1 MVLIKQRTNRK
12 VLKLCFQI
20 LFFCLFLW
28 FSLSSI
34 QSFYL
39 GEVIYDLI
47 INTDNENV
55 FFPAITLCPNERS
68 NPFMNLK
75 LDQLNLQSRRTTLKC
90 RLHCCQFVFW
100 VEIKTLSSGLLY
112 YFQNNWNIYEFK

>member
-1 MVLIKQRTNRK
+1 MVLSKQRTNRK

-34 QSFYL
+34 KSFYL

-55 FFPAITLCPNERS
+55 FFPAVTLCPNERS

-75 LDQLNLQSRRTTLKC
+75 LDQLRKALK
-90 RLHCCQFVFW
+90 LFVKDSLVKSF
-100 VEIKTLSSGLLY
+100 TNAL
-112 YFQNNWNIYEFK
+112 